1 MNIAVGQLDRQTY
14 LGGSDVAAIL
24 GLSPWKTPLDVYLD
38 KVEGAQPITDPA
50 KIKILE
56 RGKRLEPYVLDML
69 CEEKNITV
77 SARNNRYIDSEH
89 AFLAA
94 EIDAETEDGR
104 NVEAKTTADFWN
116 RKVWGE
122 EFTDEIPVY
131 YTAQC
136 MHGMMIKPAPSTLL
150 PVMLGIDDFRV
161 YEVRR
166 DEETIAGIR
175 AKELDFWQRIQDK
188 NPPEATTVGDIERL
202 FAKDHGSVVQAS
214 DEIVDAYKAL
224 KDLKKRI
231 KLLEDDADD
240 QAKLIKLFMREHQ
253 ILKFGAQT
261 LLTWKSQETTRLV
274 PDLFRAAH
282 PRIAQKFERTTT
294 SRVLRL
300 K

>member
-24 GLSPWKTPLDVYLD
+24 GLSPYRTPLDVYLD
-38 KVEGAQPITDPA
+38 KVEGRLPDDPA
-50 KIKILE
+50 KLKIFK
-56 RGKRLEPYVLDML
+56 RGTRLEPYILDML
-69 CEEKNITV
+69 VEETGLELVK
-77 SARNNRYIDSEH
+77 RGERYRDRDHE
-89 AFLAA
+89 FLAA
-94 EIDAETEDGR
+94 EIDAEAATGE
-104 NVEAKTTADFWN
+104 NIEAKSVNQFGA
-116 RKVWGE
+116 KEWGTE
-122 EFTDEIPVY
+122 WTDEIPVH
-131 YTAQC
+131 YTAQA
-136 MHGMMIKPAPSTLL
+136 MHGMMINGAARTVF
-150 PVMLGIDDFRV
+150 PVLIGIDDFRV
-161 YEVRR
+161 YKVER

-175 AKELDFWQRIQDK
+175 AKELEFWQRIQDK

-202 FAKDHGSVVQAS
+202 FAKDHGTVVQAT
-214 DEIVDAYKAL
+214 DDIVDAYKAL

-240 QAKLIKLFMREHQ
+240 QAKMIKLFMREHQ
-253 ILKFGAQT
+253 VLKFGADT